1 LILDEPFSGFD
12 PINTN
17 LLKEEILQLKA
28 KGTTVILSTHNMAS
42 VEEIC
47 DDIELINKAKKVLS
61 GNITE
66 VKNRFKKHR
75 FIIEIEKK
83 SSITEINIPS
93 HFSLISQLEK
103 PYSVVFEVQLSPASS
118 SNELLNYFMKQG
130 DVVAFRELLPS
141 MNDIFIEQVNYYNEQ
156 NKTHHRP

>member
-1 LILDEPFSGFD
+1 
-12 PINTN
+12 
-17 LLKEEILQLKA
+17 LKEEILQLKA

-47 DDIELINKAKKVLS
+47 DDIVLINKAKKVLS

-75 FIIEIEKK
+75 FIIEIEKNNNV
-83 SSITEINIPS
+83 SEVNLPS
-93 HFSLISQLEK
+93 HFSLISKTEN
-103 PYSVVFEVQLSPASS
+103 PYSVVFEIQLLPNTS
-118 SNELLNYFMKQG
+118 SNELMTYFFKF
-130 DVVAFRELLPS
+130 VNIIAFQELLLS
-141 MNDIFIEQVNYYNEQ
+141 MNEIFIEQVNYYNEQ